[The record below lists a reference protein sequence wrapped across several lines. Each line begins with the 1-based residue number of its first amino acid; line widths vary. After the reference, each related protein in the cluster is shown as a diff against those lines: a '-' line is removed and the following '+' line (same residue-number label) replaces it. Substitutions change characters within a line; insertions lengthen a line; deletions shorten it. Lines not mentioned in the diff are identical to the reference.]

1 MGEGPTALP
10 AAVQGVVHGCIPF
23 PNPTIPVPMPAPT
36 WHQTETEEFMERL
49 WAFKR
54 IKYLLNDKEDCR
66 AALRDSDDDLE
77 VRETT
82 TEVVFDYVDEEES
95 NEEVEIKEENVCQN
109 EAVNLAKK
117 YNFVTDVTSMVV
129 ESNEDYINNGT
140 IDLPRPTAPPEYEDY
155 SQSVNYN
162 TRHTSLYAYG
172 APAAPPR
179 RTPLLGLGNK
189 TAMRTSGR
197 RPAPAARP
205 PFNRRRTTTS
215 TRTNDN
221 DNI

>member
-1 MGEGPTALP
+1 MG
-10 AAVQGVVHGCIPF
+10 
-23 PNPTIPVPMPAPT
+23 
-36 WHQTETEEFMERL
+36 ERL

-54 IKYLLNDKEDCR
+54 IIYLLNDKEDCR

-95 NEEVEIKEENVCQN
+95 SEKEEIKEENVCQN

-129 ESNEDYINNGT
+129 ESNDDYINNGT
-140 IDLPRPTAPPEYEDY
+140 IDLPRPIAPPEYEDY
-155 SQSVNYN
+155 SQSLSSNK
-162 TRHTSLYAYG
+162 HTSLYAYV

-205 PFNRRRTTTS
+205 GLRRRKTT
-215 TRTNDN
+215 
-221 DNI
+221 